1 MTKLLKKPVGF
12 VLTQT
17 LNVPK
22 IVRFRLSL
30 AAALPRERFEHPLVR
45 SDCSIKAMWLISSL

>member
-30 AAALPRERFEHPLVR
+30 AAAFPTVFLNSL
-45 SDCSIKAMWLISSL
+45 KALRN